1 MRVGLHNHTC
11 FSDGRLSPGE
21 LIAQAEKLAYE
32 RFAITDHNLLSGW
45 QSVGTLPS
53 WVVPGIELSALT
65 ENGTEIHLLGLDV
78 QPKADLLAH
87 SQYFTEAYSDLWQ
100 EGVFIVTGDMELAA
114 LARNPLTRTE
124 AVDQICE
131 RAGAKEAVRAWS
143 IGHRHLYTDRLRSK
157 MPFWKDAI
165 ALLHRSQATVGLAH
179 PQRYPSLPDMAAIL
193 DTVDAVEVIHPT
205 HSLEQQHH
213 WSQEA
218 VQRDKQLWG
227 SHDFHGWSGEQADG
241 LLEPIQLEIETLCSR

>member
-11 FSDGRLSPGE
+11 FSDGRLSPAE
-21 LIAQAEKLAYE
+21 LIGQAEKLGYE

-45 QSVGTLPS
+45 QSLDSLPS

-78 QPKADLLAH
+78 KPQAALLAH

-100 EGVFIVTGDMELAA
+100 EGVFIVTGDSQLAA
-114 LARNPLTRTE
+114 LARNPLTRTQ
-124 AVDQICE
+124 AVNQICE

-157 MPFWKDAI
+157 MPFWKEGI

-179 PQRYPSLPDMAAIL
+179 PQRYPSIPDMAAIL
-193 DTVDAVEVIHPT
+193 DAVDAVEVIHPT
-205 HSLEQQHH
+205 HTPEQQHY

-218 VQRDKQLWG
+218 LRRNKILWG
-227 SHDFHGWSGEQADG
+227 SHDFHGWSGEQANG
-241 LLEPIQLEIETLCSR
+241 LLAPIVLEAETLCSR